1 LFRGCDGV
9 CGIAI
14 AGKPTPTGYVSD
26 VNPCGSGLARD
37 EALTFTAVSTVV
49 LVSMSCGL
57 IMPAFAN
64 ISRLS
69 PLGKYR

>member
-1 LFRGCDGV
+1 
-9 CGIAI
+9 
-14 AGKPTPTGYVSD
+14 VSD

-69 PLGKYR
+69 PFGKYR